1 MKKTWKEDK
10 RFVNWLLQM
19 KYAKKEKGV
28 LSLSLTE
35 GLYNY
40 MYEAYLL
47 GQKPSTKKNI
57 RKLDPY
63 DYPFELASFQGVF

>member
-10 RFVNWLLQM
+10 DFVNWLLKMQ
-19 KYAKKEKGV
+19 YAKKEKGV
-28 LSLSLTE
+28 LSLSLAE

-47 GQKPSTKKNI
+47 GQKPSSKTI
-57 RKLDPY
+57 SKLDPY